1 MQWIT
6 DVLEALKDLSGSPWF
21 YLIILAGCTFDS
33 LVPVVPSETLVI
45 AGGVAAGLGDLN
57 VGIVIAMA
65 WIGAVTGDHLSYLIG
80 RRASPWV
87 LRRAERREKTANRL
101 RWASDQIRTRGGLLL
116 LTARFIPAGRVLLTL
131 SAGITRQR
139 PLWFTTWVVIAVT
152 IWSSYSALLGF
163 VGGQA
168 LEDNPNAAYL
178 AAFGFA
184 FAVTGVVEIWRAV
197 RNRRLQRRLS
207 AKAAER
213 A

>member
-1 MQWIT
+1 MNAIT
-6 DVLEALKDLSGSPWF
+6 DVLEALKELSGSPWF

-33 LVPVVPSETLVI
+33 LIPVVPSETLVI

-57 VGIVIAMA
+57 LALVILVA
-65 WIGAVTGDHLSYLIG
+65 WLGAVTGDHTSFLLG
-80 RRASPWV
+80 RRASGWF
-87 LRRAERREKTANRL
+87 LRRAERKEKTANRL

-116 LTARFIPAGRVLLTL
+116 LTARFIPAGRVVLTL

-139 PLWFTTWVVIAVT
+139 PLWFSTWVIIAVT
-152 IWSSYSALLGF
+152 IWSSYSALLGY

-184 FAVTGVVEIWRAV
+184 FAVTGAVEVFRYV
-197 RNRRLQRRLS
+197 RNRRLTRRLRAGS
-207 AKAAER
+207 EAA
-213 A
+213 